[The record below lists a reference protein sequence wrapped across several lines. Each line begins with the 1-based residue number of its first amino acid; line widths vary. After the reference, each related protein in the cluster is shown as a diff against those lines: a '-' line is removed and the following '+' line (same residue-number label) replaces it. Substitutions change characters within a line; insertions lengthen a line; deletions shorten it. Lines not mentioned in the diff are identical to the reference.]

1 MSAPPEA
8 GTAEHWDH
16 RYASIGDANVSWFQA
31 DPATSVELIGS
42 VAGSTASVVD
52 VGGGASHLV
61 DRLLESGY
69 RDLTVVDLSTE
80 ALTTAR
86 DRVGEA
92 PVTWVVADVR
102 DWQPVR
108 TFDVW
113 HDRAAFHFL
122 VDPDEQQ
129 QYWRLVHEAVVP
141 GGHVVI
147 ATFATDGPDQCSGLP
162 VERYDR
168 DTLLDVMGEGF
179 TLVESRTELHTTP
192 SGAVQPF
199 TWVLARR
206 S

>member
-1 MSAPPEA
+1 MSAPHEA

-16 RYASIGDANVSWFQA
+16 RYASIGDATVSWFQA

-61 DRLLESGY
+61 DRLLEVGY

-113 HDRAAFHFL
+113 HDRAAYHFL
-122 VDPDEQQ
+122 TDPDDQQ
-129 QYWRLVHEAVVP
+129 HYWQLVHDTVVP
-141 GGHVVI
+141 GGHVIV
-147 ATFATDGPDQCSGLP
+147 ATFADDGPEQCSGLP
-162 VERYDR
+162 VTRYSASQ
-168 DTLLDVMGEGF
+168 LAVAMGERF
-179 TLVESRTELHTTP
+179 TVLESQSEQHTTP
-192 SGAVQPF
+192 TGGTQSFV
-199 TWVLARR
+199 WVLARR
-206 S
+206 I